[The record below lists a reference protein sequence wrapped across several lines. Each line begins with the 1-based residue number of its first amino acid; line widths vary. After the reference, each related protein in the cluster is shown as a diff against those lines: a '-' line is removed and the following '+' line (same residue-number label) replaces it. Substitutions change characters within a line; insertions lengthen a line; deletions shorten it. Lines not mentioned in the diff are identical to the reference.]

1 MLRQVRKSLLLSL
14 LTLAETLLKV
24 FLIVTSPILF
34 LAQCFEAGITATV
47 TSKIKEHS
55 CLINGFKNFLAR
67 NLIGRTVIRPIVF
80 AFLSLLEFIVNVLV
94 LLLWPVL
101 YLAHIIEKN
110 SQNIDDWP
118 PQAKRLYW
126 LHRWMFDRK

>member
-1 MLRQVRKSLLLSL
+1 MLRQIHKSLLLSL
-14 LTLAETLLKV
+14 LTLAEILIKG
-24 FLIVTSPILF
+24 FLIISSPILF
-34 LAQCFEAGITATV
+34 LAQCFEVGLTAAI

-55 CLINGFKNFLAR
+55 RLINGFKNFLAR

-80 AFLSLLEFIVNVLV
+80 AFLSLLEFIVNVLI

-118 PQAKRLYW
+118 RQAKRLYW
-126 LHRWMFDRK
+126 LH